1 MIDSSLLPLI
11 PLLPLLGAI
20 VSGFYSLSKN
30 NSEEGPN
37 KSIISFISCSAPI
50 LSFILSFMF
59 FLGLTDNKER
69 FFSFNAFEWINSG
82 TLNINAEF
90 YLDPLSSMMTLV
102 ITFIGSLIHIYS
114 TGYMQKDRGFARYF
128 SYLNLFTF
136 SMLILVLGKNLPM
149 MFLGW
154 EGVGLCSYLL
164 IGFWFT
170 DKEKAIAGN
179 KAFITNRIGD
189 FGLLMGTFMLF
200 WGLQKY
206 TPNSLD
212 FMAIRDNL
220 KYLDPTTITAITM
233 LLFVGCMGKS
243 AQIPLHVW
251 LPDAMSGPTP
261 VSALIHAAT
270 MVTAGIYLIV
280 RMNFLYSL
288 APATLS
294 FILLI
299 GVLTAFF
306 AATVA
311 ITQSDIKKVLAY
323 STVSQLGFMF
333 IAVGSGAYVAASF
346 HLFTHAFF
354 KALLF
359 LGSGSV
365 IHAMSEEQ
373 NIWKMGGLFSKMK
386 ITGTTFAI
394 GTLAICGIPP
404 FAGFFSKD
412 EILWKLWETG
422 NTVAYAIALI
432 TAGITAFYMARLFFL
447 TFLGDKIRHE
457 DHHVV
462 EHVHESPL
470 VMTLPL
476 IILAIGSTVVG
487 FLGIPHSSMFEE
499 WLNPVLMGTSE
510 VAKNMH
516 HENANDSMEYMLMG
530 LSVLV
535 ALIGIGFAYVLYVK
549 DKSGNMLKKV
559 TGKVLFNISN
569 NKWFF
574 DEVNDKIIIKPLVKT
589 SDYFLFRFVE
599 KNIIDG
605 FVNGVSSVYTAMSY
619 GFRDISSGKVSNYAY
634 FMIIGLIV
642 MFSYAILKP

>member
-1 MIDSSLLPLI
+1 MLDESLLPLI
-11 PLLPLLGAI
+11 PLFPLAGAFI
-20 VSGFYSLSKN
+20 SGLYSLSKH

-37 KSIISFISCSAPI
+37 KKLIATISCLAPI
-50 LSFILSFMF
+50 AAFILSALF
-59 FLGLTDNKER
+59 FLDLSGKEETAR
-69 FFSFNAFEWINSG
+69 FFSYSLFDWINSG
-82 TLNINAEF
+82 RLNVNAEF

-102 ITFIGSLIHIYS
+102 ITFIGSLIHLYS
-114 TGYMQKDRGFARYF
+114 VGYMEKDRGFGRYF

-136 SMLILVLGKNLPM
+136 SMLMLVLGKNFPM

-164 IGFWFT
+164 IGFWFN

-179 KAFITNRIGD
+179 KAFIANRVGD
-189 FGLLMGTFMLF
+189 FGLLMGMFLIF
-200 WGLQKY
+200 WALQGK
-206 TPNSLD
+206 TTNALD
-212 FMAIRDNL
+212 FFAIKDHIKL
-220 KYLDPTTITAITM
+220 IDPTLATAITM

-251 LPDAMSGPTP
+251 LPDAMAGPTP

-280 RMNFLYSL
+280 RLNFLYSMAPNTL
-288 APATLS
+288 A

-333 IAVGSGAYVAASF
+333 IAVGSGAYVAATF

-386 ITGTTFAI
+386 VTAITFGI
-394 GTLAICGIPP
+394 GTLAIAGIPP
-404 FAGFFSKD
+404 LAGFFSKD

-422 NTVAYAIALI
+422 NTVAYGLTLL
-432 TAGITAFYMARLFFL
+432 TAGLTAFYMSRLFFL
-447 TFLGDKIRHE
+447 TFSGDKVRHE

-462 EHVHESPL
+462 EHIHESPML
-470 VMTLPL
+470 MTLPL
-476 IILAIGSTVVG
+476 IILAIGSCLVG
-487 FLGIPHSSMFEE
+487 FLGIPHNSMFES
-499 WLNPVLMGTSE
+499 WLEPVISTTHKVAE
-510 VAKNMH
+510 VH
-516 HENANDSMEYMLMG
+516 TEDSMEYILMA
-530 LSVLV
+530 LSVVV
-535 ALIGIGFAYVLYVK
+535 AVIGISFAYVLYVK
-549 DKSGNMLKKV
+549 DKSGNLVKKL
-559 TGKVLFNISN
+559 TGKTLFNISN

-574 DEVNDKIIIKPLVKT
+574 DEVNQKILVTPIIKV

-599 KNIIDG
+599 KILIDG
-605 FVNGVSSVYTAMSY
+605 LVNGTAKFYSAMSY
-619 GFRDISSGKVSNYAY
+619 GFRDISTGKSRNYAY
-634 FMIIGLIV
+634 FMIIGLII
-642 MFSYAILKP
+642 MFSYAILK